1 MTILFC
7 LGTGTAALE
16 NSLADPGCFA
26 GAVRHHGFVFGIV
39 FAQFI
44 VQGIKRYAVVDIS
57 RDDMNI
63 QHKRL
68 FVAVIRKWLFDLLKQ
83 LFRIPFCLSVYCLLL
98 LLLQIGAR
106 LDMGTVHKNR
116 FRVQT
121 SFLCCCFQYPLENIL
136 YRSVIGPMF
145 KW

>member
-1 MTILFC
+1 MQRSVHRANGIIKVFIAHICLLGMTILFC

-39 FAQFI
+39 FAPFI

-63 QHKRL
+63 QHKIVLVTGGMR
-68 FVAVIRKWLFDLLKQ
+68 FVSKAFFGICRFPGQWW
-83 LFRIPFCLSVYCLLL
+83 IPPFPSPAAFCRCH
-98 LLLQIGAR
+98 QKMA
-106 LDMGTVHKNR
+106 
-116 FRVQT
+116 F
-121 SFLCCCFQYPLENIL
+121 
-136 YRSVIGPMF
+136 
-145 KW
+145 